1 MNTINS
7 INSDNIKNNSGSSRY
22 ARKEKEGKKKNS
34 NSNSSSNSN
43 SNSNSSNS
51 NSNSSGKIDYKL
63 ENIIKK
69 EKKLAATR
77 KDILKLDSSKALN
90 TILNSDMPATLI
102 QSFPEQDFYFLM
114 YQIGLDDF
122 VPILSMASFEQW
134 EYILDMEVWNNDMI
148 DIPQMTRSLELLF
161 KADPKRLMRWLINEK
176 PEFIEYYFFKNIQ
189 VRIREHDEDPSDFED
204 GYRTIDDVFY
214 VKFPEIPDTLPDYLS
229 EHIDIAEL
237 KKNRQASEEL
247 ITAMLNTVADM
258 DLSVY
263 HSLLLESC
271 SIISAE
277 TEENQLRWKNIRLSE
292 KGFYP
297 YYEAV
302 GIYQP
307 VDHPDRLRRKPTKY
321 IKAPVYGTD
330 LPAPPQYPA
339 GLLSHDSLF
348 AQSFALI
355 EENILLNLENEFSAL
370 VNRLISAD
378 KKSIHEKNDLEQMIK
393 KACSYLD
400 LGIGLIHGRK
410 TQCLPGH
417 GAAIIKKYWLE
428 DIFRIA
434 SAAGIKLKAKAEKWY
449 KKSFTKQNS
458 LPLSF
463 MGEQWFG
470 LLGGLLL
477 ERPMYFDN
485 YETGTLYREFSAP
498 ADIQQTS
505 NKIDQL
511 MAFDK
516 IIEIICPEIEKNPPV
531 YMNYQN
537 ILLTLW
543 AKNRLGMDSSLSPI
557 PMNEFKAFF
566 KELFACEQN
575 NENNLK
581 DYENNN
587 EKTDAGKKIDI
598 NKRKD
603 LVLWLLEQPDIN
615 SKIKNKET
623 FFKTI
628 QPAFNA
634 LFDELENEYGHVK
647 PDDLDPELISHFI
660 V

>member
-1 MNTINS
+1 MNTSNS
-7 INSDNIKNNSGSSRY
+7 I
-22 ARKEKEGKKKNS
+22 
-34 NSNSSSNSN
+34 SSS
-43 SNSNSSNS
+43 
-51 NSNSSGKIDYKL
+51 KRDEKVDYKL

-69 EKKLAATR
+69 EKKLAAIR
-77 KDILKLDSSKALN
+77 KNILELDSNKALN
-90 TILNSDMPATLI
+90 SILDSNMPATLI
-102 QSFPEQDFYFLM
+102 QSFPDQDFYFLM
-114 YQIGLDDF
+114 YQIGVDDF
-122 VPILSMASFEQW
+122 IPILSMASFDQW

-148 DIPQMTRSLELLF
+148 DIPRMTRTLDLLF
-161 KADPKRLMRWLINEK
+161 KADPKRLMRWIINEK
-176 PEFIEYYFFKNIQ
+176 PDFIEYYLFKNIQ

-204 GYRTIDDVFY
+204 GYSTIDDVFY
-214 VKFPEIPDTLPDYLS
+214 VKFPEIPDTLPDYLN
-229 EHIDIAEL
+229 ENIDIAEL
-237 KKNRQASEEL
+237 KKNRQSSEEL

-263 HSLLLESC
+263 QSFLLESC

-277 TEENQLRWKNIRLSE
+277 TEENQLRLKNVRLAE
-292 KGFYP
+292 KGFSP

-307 VDHPDRLRRKPTKY
+307 VDHPDKLRRKPAKY

-330 LPAPPQYPA
+330 LPAPPQYTA
-339 GLLSHDSLF
+339 GLLSNNSLF
-348 AQSFALI
+348 AKSIALI
-355 EENILLNLENEFSAL
+355 EKNLLLNLENEFAAL

-378 KKSIHEKNDLEQMIK
+378 KKSIHERNDLEQIIK

-410 TQCLPGH
+410 IQCLPGH

-449 KKSFTKQNS
+449 IKSFIKKNS
-458 LPLSF
+458 LPLTF

-477 ERPMYFDN
+477 DRPMYFDN
-485 YETGTLYREFSAP
+485 YKTGTLYREFATP

-505 NKIDQL
+505 KEIDQL
-511 MAFDK
+511 IAFDK
-516 IIEIICPEIEKNPPV
+516 IIGIICPEIQENPPV
-531 YMNYQN
+531 HINYQN

-543 AKNRLGMDSSLSPI
+543 AKNRLGMDSSLCPI
-557 PMNEFKAFF
+557 PMSKFKDFF
-566 KELFACEQN
+566 KELFAFEQN
-575 NENNLK
+575 NKNNLE

-587 EKTDAGKKIDI
+587 EKADTDGKINI

-603 LVLWLLEQPDIN
+603 LVLWLLEQPDIK
-615 SKIKNKET
+615 SKIKNKEE
-623 FFKTI
+623 FFKTM
-628 QPAFNA
+628 QPVFNE
-634 LFDELENEYGHVK
+634 LFDELENEYSHVK
-647 PDDLDPELISHFI
+647 PEDLDPGLISHFI
-660 V
+660 L